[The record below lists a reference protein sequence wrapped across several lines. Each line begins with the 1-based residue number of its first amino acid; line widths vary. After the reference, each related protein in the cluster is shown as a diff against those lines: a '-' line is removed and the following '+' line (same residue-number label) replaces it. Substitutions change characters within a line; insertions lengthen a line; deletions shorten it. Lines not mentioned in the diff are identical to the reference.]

1 MILTVT
7 PNPALDLTWNVDRL
21 HPGETHR
28 VATGAVRAG
37 GKGLNVARVLHAVGE
52 DVHALTTTGGASGA
66 ELAADVDRSGIPAT
80 LIPVAGATR
89 RSIAVVDDEDGSAT
103 VLNEHGAALSGDEA
117 TRLLDAFERL
127 GGTSEVVA
135 VSGSLPPGLAADDVA
150 GVIARLRSRGIPVVA
165 DLGGA
170 GMLAAARAG
179 ASVLKPNREEL
190 AAATGDA
197 DPLTGARRLI
207 ALGAQ
212 IVVASLGHEGLL
224 AVTADEVVRARLPRV
239 LKGNAT
245 GAGDAAVAAIA
256 LALAEGARSG
266 SSVPD
271 LSGLAR
277 RATAWSASAVL
288 MPLAGDLHPDHVA
301 LADEVLIDDPES
313 E

>member
-1 MILTVT
+1 MKLFQKRSVAAIVMVAAIVVGILLGQARKPDTSV
-7 PNPALDLTWNVDRL
+7 
-21 HPGETHR
+21 E
-28 VATGAVRAG
+28 ATTNLSGSYQYTFDT
-37 GKGLNVARVLHAVGE
+37 E
-52 DVHALTTTGGASGA
+52 DVISEKTMEYIDAMNASLFA
-66 ELAADVDRSGIPAT
+66 QT
-80 LIPVAGATR
+80 
-89 RSIAVVDDEDGSAT
+89 
-103 VLNEHGAALSGDEA
+103 
-117 TRLLDAFERL
+117 
-127 GGTSEVVA
+127 
-135 VSGSLPPGLAADDVA
+135 
-150 GVIARLRSRGIPVVA
+150 
-165 DLGGA
+165 
-170 GMLAAARAG
+170 
-179 ASVLKPNREEL
+179 
-190 AAATGDA
+190 
-197 DPLTGARRLI
+197 
-207 ALGAQ
+207 GAQ